1 MISFGENLK
10 ICVIGSSGG
19 LGSAFVQNLEKR
31 EGVESIIALSRKKL
45 DFCSSKIEEICIDIE
60 SEESIIRASKQ
71 IEQKSIDVII
81 VATGILQNSFL
92 RAEKRISQIEPD
104 AINQVFR
111 VNAVGPILVMKHFL
125 PLMNADGRSIFA
137 FLSAKVGS
145 ITDNKLGGWA
155 SYRSSK
161 AALNMLIKT
170 ASIEIKRSLPSCII
184 VSLHPGTVDT
194 NLSKPYQSGVPKG
207 KLFSPDYAVENLLN
221 VIDNLT
227 IADTG
232 CFFSWNGEKLDY

>member
-1 MISFGENLK
+1 MISSGKDLK
-10 ICVIGSSGG
+10 VCVLGSSGG
-19 LGSAFVQNLEKR
+19 LGSAFVRNFEKK
-31 EGVESIIALSRKKL
+31 EGVESVLALSRKK
-45 DFCSSKIEEICIDIE
+45 SNIYGSKIKEISIDIE
-60 SEESIIRASKQ
+60 SEVSIINASKQ
-71 IEQKSIDVII
+71 IEQKKIDIII
-81 VATGILQNSFL
+81 VATGVLQNSFL
-92 RAEKRISQIEPD
+92 KAEKRISQIEPD
-104 AINQVFR
+104 AINQIFS

-125 PLMNADGRSIFA
+125 PLMNPDRRSVFA

-170 ASIEIKRSLPSCII
+170 ASIEIKRSLPNCIA

-194 NLSKPYQSGVPKG
+194 NLSKPYQRGVPKD
-207 KLFSPDYAVENLLN
+207 KLFSPDYAVENLLK

-227 IADTG
+227 IADSG

>member
-1 MISFGENLK
+1 MISFGEDLK
-10 ICVIGSSGG
+10 ICIIGSSSG
-19 LGSAFVQNLEKR
+19 LGSAFVRNFEKK
-31 EGVESIIALSRKKL
+31 EGVESVLALSRKK
-45 DFCSSKIEEICIDIE
+45 SNIYGSKIKEISIDIE
-60 SEESIIRASKQ
+60 SEVSIINASKQ
-71 IEQKSIDVII
+71 IEQKKIDIII
-81 VATGILQNSFL
+81 VATGVLQNSFL
-92 RAEKRISQIEPD
+92 KAEKRISQIEPD
-104 AINQVFR
+104 AINQIFR

-125 PLMNADGRSIFA
+125 PLMNPDRRSVFA

-170 ASIEIKRSLPSCII
+170 ASIEIKRSLPNCI
-184 VSLHPGTVDT
+184 VASLHPGTVDT
-194 NLSKPYQSGVPKG
+194 NLSKPYQRAVPKG
-207 KLFSPDYAVENLLN
+207 KLFTPDYAVENLLN

>member
-1 MISFGENLK
+1 MHRSKLN
-10 ICVIGSSGG
+10 
-19 LGSAFVQNLEKR
+19 
-31 EGVESIIALSRKKL
+31 KK
-45 DFCSSKIEEICIDIE
+45 KIDI
-60 SEESIIRASKQ
+60 
-71 IEQKSIDVII
+71 II
-81 VATGILQNSFL
+81 VATGVLQNSFL
-92 RAEKRISQIEPD
+92 KAEKRISQIEPD
-104 AINQVFR
+104 AINQIFR

-125 PLMNADGRSIFA
+125 PLMNPDRRSVFA

-170 ASIEIKRSLPSCII
+170 ASIEIKRSLPNCI
-184 VSLHPGTVDT
+184 VASLHPGTVDT
-194 NLSKPYQSGVPKG
+194 NLSKPYQRAVPKG
-207 KLFSPDYAVENLLN
+207 KLFTPDYAVENLLN